1 MAKKEKKITG
11 YDKYVDW
18 KMFSI
23 PVVLF
28 FVLLLMP
35 TPYGMKDVGTEYR
48 VGPKAVIGHITQA
61 LFNIKSSDAEQW
73 QLLTAQIME
82 QNMNMGALTRG
93 RYLKRDL
100 KWCKTK
106 QNNSGIKAI
115 SIRPMPISTRR
126 SVMRHFP
133 N

>member
-28 FVLLLMP
+28 FVLLLIP

-48 VGPKAVIGHITQA
+48 IGPKVVIGHITQT
-61 LFNIKSSDAEQW
+61 LFDTTASDAQQW
-73 QLLTAQIME
+73 QLLTARIME
-82 QNMNMGALTRG
+82 KNITWA
-93 RYLKRDL
+93 
-100 KWCKTK
+100 
-106 QNNSGIKAI
+106 
-115 SIRPMPISTRR
+115 P
-126 SVMRHFP
+126 
-133 N
+133 